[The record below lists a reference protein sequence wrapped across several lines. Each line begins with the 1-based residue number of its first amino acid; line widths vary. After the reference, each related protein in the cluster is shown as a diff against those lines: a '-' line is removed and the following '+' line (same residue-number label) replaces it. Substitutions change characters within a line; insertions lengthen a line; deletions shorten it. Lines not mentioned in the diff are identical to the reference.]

1 MSWVLRAVVL
11 IVYQYF
17 LDIKIIDTWLMI
29 EQLDSIADDSGE
41 SFPWFLWP
49 YISEEIVLL
58 KNFEVDDEAT
68 LLTGLNAEKCGTD
81 DSRDE
86 IPPNSTALSSLW
98 FWQLSFLLNKGRRI
112 RNLFDDISHIH
123 LYDIW

>member
-1 MSWVLRAVVL
+1 MKNMYTCL
-11 IVYQYF
+11 
-17 LDIKIIDTWLMI
+17 TI

-41 SFPWFLWP
+41 SFPGFLCP

-68 LLTGLNAEKCGTD
+68 LLTGLNAEKCGAD

-86 IPPNSTALSSLW
+86 IPPNSTALSSL
-98 FWQLSFLLNKGRRI
+98 
-112 RNLFDDISHIH
+112 
-123 LYDIW
+123 